1 MVSFR
6 LVTAIRRLHHA
17 IRAEI
22 VEEVRARG
30 FDDITPSHI
39 YIFQTPGPDGVRPT
53 ELARRTL
60 MTKQSMNHLLAS
72 LEANGYLDRVD
83 GDGDGRARVLR
94 LTPKGRR
101 LTAAIQEIATEIER
115 RWADHLGR
123 DTMQQLT
130 SNLEQLD
137 ALGAAQSDAARNE
150 QLG

>member
-60 MTKQSMNHLLAS
+60 MTKQSMNHLLAG
-72 LEANGYLDRVD
+72 LERGGYLERED
-83 GDGDGRARVLR
+83 GEHDGRARVLR
-94 LTPKGRR
+94 LTAKGREVTAVIQKCSSDIEARWAREIGKGR
-101 LTAAIQEIATEIER
+101 LRDLIDGLEEIDAVGVAPDEVPIER
-115 RWADHLGR
+115 
-123 DTMQQLT
+123 
-130 SNLEQLD
+130 
-137 ALGAAQSDAARNE
+137 
-150 QLG
+150 

>member
-1 MVSFR
+1 
-6 LVTAIRRLHHA
+6 VTAIRRLHHA